1 MMKRLTPISLHYT
14 AADGPRKLECSVPS
28 DHDIQF
34 YGPSWPKEPLSAEG
48 LRDALTLPFQ
58 IDRETLVIVNDL
70 DRPTPTGVIFA
81 ALSDTHPDILSCDIL
96 VATGAHKLTEDPDVI
111 KRAILGDIAPAHTGG
126 FHIHNCWDDP
136 MMRVGATRRGT
147 EVTVSGRLFSYGR
160 IAAIGSVE
168 PHWFAGY
175 TGGRKSLIPG
185 VSAYETIR
193 QNHRLAS
200 HPDARH
206 MKTDGNPL
214 HEDLIDA
221 TTRVID
227 AHRKKWGGSSIVG
240 VNAVAHAD
248 DICYITTAPILDS
261 IDPLRDAVDAI
272 YSARAYRADI
282 VIALAEAPM
291 DRDIYQAMKSFE
303 NTRFILNPGGV
314 FLLIA
319 AAPDG
324 VGPPH
329 FSRTLSLGGRPGDL
343 EEHLAGS
350 YELGNHKFIN
360 PLDFVQNN
368 GRLLVCSEALSS
380 LPDAPADLGFFQAE
394 SSFPRAFD
402 AALSHLQ
409 ASGIHV
415 PRVAVVRDAV
425 NTVLIP

>member
-1 MMKRLTPISLHYT
+1 MRRLTPISLHYT
-14 AADGPRKLECSVPS
+14 AADGPRRLECSVPS
-28 DHDIQF
+28 DCDFQI

-70 DRPTPTGVIFA
+70 DRPTPTEIIFT
-81 ALSDTHPDILSCDIL
+81 ALVDTHPDITSCDIL

-111 KRAILGDIAPAHTGG
+111 KRAILGDFSSTHTGG

-147 EVTVSGRLFSYGR
+147 EVTVSGWLFSYGR
-160 IAAIGSVE
+160 IAAVGSVE

-193 QNHRLAS
+193 QNHSLAS
-200 HPDARH
+200 HPNARH
-206 MKTDGNPL
+206 MKTNGNPL

-221 TTRVID
+221 TALVID
-227 AHRKKWGGSSIVG
+227 AHQKELGGSSVMGI
-240 VNAVAHAD
+240 NAVAYAD
-248 DICYITTAPILDS
+248 DIYGVTAAPILDS
-261 IDPLRDAVDAI
+261 IDPLRDTVDII
-272 YSARAYRADI
+272 YSARADRADI
-282 VIALAEAPM
+282 VIALAESPM
-291 DRDIYQAMKSFE
+291 DRDLYQAMKSFE

-314 FLLIA
+314 FLLVA

-329 FSRTLSLGGRPGDL
+329 FSRTLSLRGRPMDL
-343 EEHLAGS
+343 EKHLAGL

-360 PLDFVQNN
+360 PLDFVKNN
-368 GRLLVCSEALSS
+368 GLLLVCSEALSS
-380 LPDAPADLGFFQAE
+380 LPDGSDALGFFQAE

-402 AALSHLQ
+402 AALSHIQ
-409 ASGIHV
+409 ASGIHA

-425 NTVLIP
+425 NTILIPR